1 MLSFPSIGAWMTQ
14 SGRQAPRVLV
24 IELNEPAAFEAL
36 VGRWLNVM
44 IGVLNFLLADQA
56 GA

>member
-1 MLSFPSIGAWMTQ
+1 MTQ